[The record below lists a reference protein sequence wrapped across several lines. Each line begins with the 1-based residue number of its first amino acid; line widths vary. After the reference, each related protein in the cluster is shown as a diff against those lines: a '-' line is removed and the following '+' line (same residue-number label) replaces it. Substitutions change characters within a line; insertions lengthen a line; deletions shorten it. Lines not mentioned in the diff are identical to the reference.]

1 MACIWQG
8 SILFGDA
15 AAAVRELEVHAG
27 EMLFGNL
34 PLFDDRRE
42 SERGSGIRIGA
53 HLDCQSI
60 YPLGLGSFFAFF
72 VPFAR
77 ANNRHFPFRDELFV
91 MHSFEVFLQARTVND
106 LNGVVD

>member
-1 MACIWQG
+1 MPGKCFSATCRYSTTVAKAKG
-8 SILFGDA
+8 
-15 AAAVRELEVHAG
+15 AG
-27 EMLFGNL
+27 GF
-34 PLFDDRRE
+34 
-42 SERGSGIRIGA
+42 RIGA
-53 HLDCQSI
+53 HLNCQSV

-106 LNGVVD
+106 LNGVLWTE